1 MDVQLHQPPN
11 MIERFF
17 EKCITLLT
25 NACCYMINSSRM
37 GARFV
42 AQFNLCFHGLYIII
56 SSYCSFVGLYY
67 LYKNHL
73 ISRVAITL
81 DMLNYEFTC
90 LSLNPIDVLQSIVCE
105 LILMNLF
112 IYFNYKLL
120 LATEEENLQ
129 SIFNWMLFHSSHLA
143 YITLYI
149 ITNGLIKR
157 SPQYL
162 AMGAFTIIIYFSSI
176 LMVRRFYEKEL
187 IRHKRNIHVTLRV
200 EYPAVQRTN

>member
-1 MDVQLHQPPN
+1 MV
-11 MIERFF
+11 RFD
-17 EKCITLLT
+17 KTRI
-25 NACCYMINSSRM
+25 Y
-37 GARFV
+37 
-42 AQFNLCFHGLYIII
+42 FNYYSVSYGYAFIPLSLYIYIYI
-56 SSYCSFVGLYY
+56 CMY
-67 LYKNHL
+67 L
-73 ISRVAITL
+73 AITL